1 MNQKLNRIAIVW
13 AVPVVIGAAA
23 AIVGSCYLPE
33 SIAEQARRQA
43 EFVPPVR
50 FTAMSVTVPSG
61 SVTFPPG
68 DGAEIANANCVMCH
82 STGMVLRQ
90 PPLTMEEWKTEIMKM
105 RNAFGAPIPADQVD
119 ALSRYLSVINGR
131 KSEAAPPGIGNEAS

>member
-1 MNQKLNRIAIVW
+1 MNQKLNRIAIVL
-13 AVPVVIGAAA
+13 AAPVIGVAA
-23 AIVGSCYLPE
+23 AILGSHFLPE
-33 SIAEQARRQA
+33 SIAQQAQRQGKV
-43 EFVPPVR
+43 VPPVR
-50 FTAMSVTVPSG
+50 FTAVNVTLPPG

-68 DGAEIANANCVMCH
+68 NGAEIANANCVICH
-82 STGMVLRQ
+82 STGMVLTQ

-131 KSEAAPPGIGNEAS
+131 KSEAAPSGVGNEAS